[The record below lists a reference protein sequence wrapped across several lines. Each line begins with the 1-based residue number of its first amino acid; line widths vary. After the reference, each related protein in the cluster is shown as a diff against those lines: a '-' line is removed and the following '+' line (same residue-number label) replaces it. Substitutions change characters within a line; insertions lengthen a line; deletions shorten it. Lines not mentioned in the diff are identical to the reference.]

1 MSPLD
6 RDPDWARSDFD
17 VRHVFTTNFV
27 WELPGR
33 DGNFLLSG
41 WQINGIWTFRTGVPF
56 EPTIT
61 SLWSSNGNDRGND
74 RPNVKPGV
82 NLNDITTGNPDQWF
96 DPTVF
101 VLQRQGTLG
110 NAGRNS
116 LTAPNYNM
124 LNLVLARNAG
134 LRAMGKGG
142 RLQLRFEV
150 F

>member
-1 MSPLD
+1 
-6 RDPDWARSDFD
+6 
-17 VRHVFTTNFV
+17 
-27 WELPGR
+27 
-33 DGNFLLSG
+33 
-41 WQINGIWTFRTGVPF
+41 

-150 F
+150 FNLLNRANFAAPSSAVFPGVAAGEAPNVNVGRVTRTVTTSRQLQLGVKVVF